1 MYSTPPPHG
10 MHAARMR
17 TLHVLWLS
25 LRSMDVQ
32 VLVQALTNTLDHN
45 LREQAEALLE
55 EVSVYTY

>member
-1 MYSTPPPHG
+1 
-10 MHAARMR
+10 MR
-17 TLHVLWLS
+17 TQHVLWLS
-25 LRSMDVQ
+25 PRSMDVQ